1 MIASTEISNNEIFT
15 FIVVLVFMLL
25 NRKAVK
31 LCLWTEK
38 TMFDVLLKH
47 VSIIY
52 QCLFSLHESNQIKY
66 LFLLQ
71 IYFGP
76 INSTLCFYVKNLQ

>member
-31 LCLWTEK
+31 LCL
-38 TMFDVLLKH
+38 
-47 VSIIY
+47 
-52 QCLFSLHESNQIKY
+52 
-66 LFLLQ
+66 
-71 IYFGP
+71 
-76 INSTLCFYVKNLQ
+76 